1 MLLKVCQVADA
12 LSPKWAQAASIS
24 VALAAALLITPV
36 EAADTLFACFPNDG
50 GRVRIVGSL
59 AECTASEEGVSWNVQ
74 GPEGP
79 QGPAGPAGP
88 TGMTGATGP
97 AGPQGEPAGVTQ
109 ESLDLQ
115 LQALDFVLGEF
126 QDRIFELEEQ
136 VLFLLE
142 QNTPPKRVFV
152 TSAPRDVSP
161 IGFGGF
167 NSIATADT
175 ICRSA
180 AATAGLLFAEPGEPE
195 PLFLAWLSAAESSGP
210 SAAGQPL
217 GRFSGTQSPIEDV
230 NGNPIASSFADLIN
244 NGLDNPIHFDE
255 FGLSRG
261 LNQPVWTGTTP
272 SGMATGDDCES
283 WQTTNASATVGI
295 TGLADN
301 GWTDA
306 GLTECSVALPFYCF
320 EQ

>member
-1 MLLKVCQVADA
+1 
-12 LSPKWAQAASIS
+12 
-24 VALAAALLITPV
+24 
-36 EAADTLFACFPNDG
+36 
-50 GRVRIVGSL
+50 
-59 AECTASEEGVSWNVQ
+59 
-74 GPEGP
+74 
-79 QGPAGPAGP
+79 
-88 TGMTGATGP
+88 MTGATGP

-115 LQALDFVLGEF
+115 LQVLDLALGEL

-152 TSAPRDVSP
+152 TSAARDVSP

-195 PLFLAWLSAAESSGP
+195 PLFLAWLSAAVSSGP